1 MPKFKKN
8 TGYSPFKMKG
18 SPMYRNFGIGAS
30 PVKDTE
36 EPNIY
41 QKKHKPV
48 NVFSPEYKRMTEQQ
62 RERKYG
68 KDYKEKD
75 KKYWEGKK
83 DITVENVRES
93 IGKVNKRIQDKAK
106 QVDDF
111 IKGPEGGS
119 HLKVTHEG
127 PGKTTIKRTK
137 GKAPK
142 NTTTTTTT
150 TTPKNTKDTKKTKLP
165 TYEQAWNK
173 MSKEK
178 QARWKGDFSKFKKEA
193 EEWNR
198 KNKKK

>member
-1 MPKFKKN
+1 MPEFKKN

-18 SPMYRNFGIGAS
+18 SPMYRNFGIGTS

-48 NVFSPEYKRMTEQQ
+48 NVFSTEYRRMTEQQ
-62 RERKYG
+62 RQRKYG
-68 KDYKEKD
+68 KDYKERD

-83 DITVENVRES
+83 GTLKTALEKVDKFVNPGEKKHISTKN
-93 IGKVNKRIQDKAK
+93 IIKGKGKVIES
-106 QVDDF
+106 
-111 IKGPEGGS
+111 GP
-119 HLKVTHEG
+119 
-127 PGKTTIKRTK
+127 
-137 GKAPK
+137 APS
-142 NTTTTTTT
+142 NTTTTTTS
-150 TTPKNTKDTKKTKLP
+150 KSTKDTKKTKLP
-165 TYEQAWNK
+165 TYEQAWKK